1 MMRNARMIYDKMF
14 EYAKYSL
21 HWAKLSIQFFSLS
34 LSYTFHLHSLSLTL
48 TLFYFFCCLCQ
59 PWKAFRQMWIT
70 ACLPACHTLSA
81 YGFIGNWGEE
91 KEEERWKFNQ
101 YLFNIHL
108 NLLLSTMTKKKCV
121 WLDEGNLNGE
131 KMFIF

>member
-1 MMRNARMIYDKMF
+1 MSFTFKEEKWWGTLEWFTTKCLNMQNIRFI
-14 EYAKYSL
+14 E
-21 HWAKLSIQFFSLS
+21 LSFPFNFSLS
-34 LSYTFHLHSLSLTL
+34 LSHTHSTYTLSLTL

-108 NLLLSTMTKKKCV
+108 NLLLSTTTKKSV
-121 WLDEGNLNGE
+121 FD
-131 KMFIF
+131 